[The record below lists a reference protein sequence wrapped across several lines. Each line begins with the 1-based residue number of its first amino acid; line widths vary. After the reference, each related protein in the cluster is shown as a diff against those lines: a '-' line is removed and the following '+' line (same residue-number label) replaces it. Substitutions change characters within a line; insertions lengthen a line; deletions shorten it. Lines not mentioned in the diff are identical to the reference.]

1 MRIDRACD
9 ADAAHRP
16 ARPWRRADAGV
27 REAALVS
34 APVSRV
40 ARSSVVAFF
49 IYSAGVGLTYCSQ
62 LAIARILGV
71 DAYGVYA
78 YVLAWITVLAYF
90 SALGFEVSLLRFVPA
105 YEAKRDWAH
114 LRGVIQYAQRR
125 SAIVGVSVVLVGA
138 CVVMAWVSS
147 PVLRNTFVAG
157 FLLVPVLALLWIR
170 CSAVRAF
177 GGVVSALVPDRVVR
191 DGMLLGLLAIATL
204 GLGWSI
210 DAPLVMLATLVG
222 SVAGLGCAGLAIR
235 RLRPPAVGAVLP
247 TYEAPTWRRAA
258 LPLVIMG
265 AGEVLMNRT
274 GIILLG
280 WIADTKDAGIYSLAY
295 NIACVVTLPRVAVN
309 TLFAPTISNLFVRKE
324 QATLQALVTSA
335 ASWTLCAGAFIGLVL
350 FVLAEPLLAW
360 FGPGYEAG
368 VPALRILLVGQ
379 LIVASAG
386 SQLYVMTMTGHERSA
401 AALLVACAAANAVAS
416 AVLINLF
423 GLTGAAIATTA
434 TLIVWNVAM
443 ALFIWR
449 RLHLLPGV
457 FPMFRSLLG
466 RQAGIVPVGTPGS
479 ELAGLRPI
487 KEVSDWLRRR

>member
-1 MRIDRACD
+1 MRDGAV
-9 ADAAHRP
+9 
-16 ARPWRRADAGV
+16 G
-27 REAALVS
+27 S

-40 ARSSVVAFF
+40 ARGSVVAFF
-49 IYSAGVGLTYCSQ
+49 TYSAGVGLTYCSQ

-71 DAYGVYA
+71 DTYGVYA
-78 YVLAWITVLAYF
+78 YVLAWVTVLAYF

-105 YEAKRDWAH
+105 YEAKRDWVH

-125 SAIVGVSVVLVGA
+125 SAIVGITVVLVGI

-147 PVLRNTFVAG
+147 PVLRNTFLAG

-177 GGVVSALVPDRVVR
+177 GGVVSALTPDRVVR
-191 DGMLLGLLAIATL
+191 DGMLLALLAIASL
-204 GLGWSI
+204 GLGWSV
-210 DAPLVMLATLVG
+210 DAPFVMLATLVG
-222 SVAGLGCAGLAIR
+222 AVVGLGYAGLAMR
-235 RLRPPAVGAVLP
+235 RLRPPAIGTVLP
-247 TYEAPTWRRAA
+247 VYDAPTWRQAA

-280 WIADTKDAGIYSLAY
+280 WIADTKEAGIYSLAY
-295 NIACVVTLPRVAVN
+295 NVACVVTLPRVAVN
-309 TLFAPTISNLFVRKE
+309 TLFAPTISGLFARKD

-335 ASWTLCAGAFIGLVL
+335 ASWTLCAGAFIAITL

-386 SQLYVMTMTGHERSA
+386 SQLYVMTMTGNERSA
-401 AALLVACAAANAVAS
+401 AALLVACAAANAVFS
-416 AVLINLF
+416 AVLITLF
-423 GLTGAAIATTA
+423 GLTGAAIATTVV
-434 TLIVWNVAM
+434 LIVWNVAM

-449 RLHLLPGV
+449 CLRLQPGV
-457 FPMFRSLLG
+457 LPMLRSSLRG
-466 RQAGIVPVGTPGS
+466 SKVG
-479 ELAGLRPI
+479 LAVFMKYPI
-487 KEVSDWLRRR
+487 NR